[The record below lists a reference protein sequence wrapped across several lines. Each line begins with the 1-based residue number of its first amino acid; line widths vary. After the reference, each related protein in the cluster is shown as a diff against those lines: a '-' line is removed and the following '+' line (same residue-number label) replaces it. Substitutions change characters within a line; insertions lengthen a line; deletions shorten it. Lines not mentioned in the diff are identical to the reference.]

1 MTLSCYGCRH
11 YLWTCMLLVWTVVSR
26 CSHLSH
32 RSVTGVLVEAAMS
45 MSTIPTPRQAHAYE
59 PPIWTRNVLENIP
72 PNGRLHLANLPT
84 PLYKLE
90 SFTTKK
96 NGILQSLKDEYGIS
110 LFVKRDDMTGGVELG
125 GNKLRKL
132 EFLMA
137 DALAKGYNAVVTIG
151 GIQSNHCRAT
161 ASVAR
166 MMGLEPHLILRT
178 NSNNKSGKST
188 SSSSSSN
195 TSKSKS
201 NDDIGL
207 TGNLLMDRMV
217 GSHIYTC
224 TPGEYGRIGSDALV
238 ERLCSHLRQQTT
250 SNDDNNNE
258 DNNECCKPYGIP
270 VGGSNGIGS
279 WGYVNAVEEVM
290 GQWTAMRDSLGSFLS
305 LDHVVFACGSGGTAA
320 GIGLGMALARPHKP
334 HVHAMGVCDTPS
346 YFEHHVSQIITDMG
360 LVLPSYLSTQEFIS
374 QHMDFHQG
382 KGLGYATSTPEELE
396 FCTQFAMETG
406 IVLDP
411 VYSGKALYQFITHV
425 LPNHEDPESFKNTNV
440 LFWHTGGS
448 LGLYDKAD
456 DLLST
461 LQTNS
466 PVQRLNV
473 YDTNNNDDDDADD
486 KGSISI

>member
-1 MTLSCYGCRH
+1 MTLSCYGCRRH
-11 YLWTCMLLVWTVVSR
+11 LWTCMLLVWTVSRR
-26 CSHLSH
+26 CSQLSG
-32 RSVTGVLVEAAMS
+32 RTSVIGVAEAA
-45 MSTIPTPRQAHAYE
+45 MSTIPTPRQAHAYD

-72 PNGRLHLANLPT
+72 PHGRLHLANLPT

-90 SFTTKK
+90 SYSSSKQNK

-137 DALAKGYNAVVTIG
+137 DALLANNKGCNAVVTIG

-161 ASVAR
+161 ATVAR

-178 NSNNKSGKST
+178 NPSSSDKST
-188 SSSSSSN
+188 SNES
-195 TSKSKS
+195 TSS

-250 SNDDNNNE
+250 SNNNNDDDE
-258 DNNECCKPYGIP
+258 EEEECYKPYGIP
-270 VGGSNGIGS
+270 VGGSNAIGS
-279 WGYVNAVEEVM
+279 WGYINAVEEVM

-346 YFEHHVSQIITDMG
+346 YFEQHVSEIITDMG

-396 FCTQFAMETG
+396 FCAQFAMETG

-411 VYSGKALYQFITHV
+411 VYSGKALYQFIHHV
-425 LPNHEDPESFKNTNV
+425 LPNHEDPESFQNTNV

-473 YDTNNNDDDDADD
+473 YDTNHNNDKDDE
-486 KGSISI
+486 GSISI